1 MTSFRMRRIGAKA
14 AVGTALFCLGGFG
27 GAAAYADTN
36 ADLSGDPVGAAQ
48 YWGRQRYDDCALMA
62 VADVVGELTGNK
74 PSEDEVIALATSTPN
89 SRNSG
94 PIYTMPPD
102 PASGP
107 ASIPRKQQLPVI
119 WDLPILLNHYGVDS
133 VHTDN
138 AIAEGGG
145 LPSGIAGVEAALRDG
160 KTVIASINGETIWN
174 QAGDRTVHDHDV
186 VITGV
191 DSAAGIVHLNDS
203 AIPSPG
209 PDSQVSID
217 TFETAWATRN
227 YAMVVAG

>member
-1 MTSFRMRRIGAKA
+1 
-14 AVGTALFCLGGFG
+14 
-27 GAAAYADTN
+27 
-36 ADLSGDPVGAAQ
+36 
-48 YWGRQRYDDCALMA
+48 MA

-74 PSEDEVIALATSTPN
+74 PSEEEVIALATSTPN

-107 ASIPRKQQLPVI
+107 VSVPRKLQLPVI
-119 WDLPILLNHYGVDS
+119 WDLPILLNHYGVNS

-138 AIAEGGG
+138 AIAAGGG
-145 LPSGIAGVEAALRDG
+145 LPTGIAGLETALREG
-160 KTVIASINGETIWN
+160 KKVIASINGETIWN

-186 VITGV
+186 VVTGV
-191 DSAAGIVHLNDS
+191 DDVAGIVHLNDS

-209 PDSQVSID
+209 PDSQVSIE
-217 TFETAWATRN
+217 TFDNAWRTSN